1 MQREALFLPS
11 SAAGGG
17 RRFAI
22 HHAPRGPARAA
33 VVHLHA
39 FAEEMNK
46 SRRMVALASR
56 ALAEAGCA
64 VLQID
69 LAGCGDSSGE
79 FSEASWDGWCTD
91 ALDAARWLAERHAA
105 PLWLWGH
112 RAGCLLAAQAA
123 RQLEDPCHLLFWQP
137 TVNGKAVLQQFLR
150 LKAAAQMQSGAGSG
164 AVQALK
170 QALAEGQAVE
180 IAGYELG
187 AAVAQRLEQ
196 ASLEPPTAREAAR
209 LAWLEVTQ
217 REPAALLPASVPAL
231 AKWRAAGWDATDRV
245 LPGPSFWQTVEVEE
259 APALV
264 EATVAA
270 VTAQTPTAV
279 TAVTAP

>member
-1 MQREALFLPS
+1 VQREALFLQS
-11 SAAGGG
+11 SEAAGG

-64 VLQID
+64 VLQVD

-79 FSEASWDGWCTD
+79 FSEATWDGWCTD
-91 ALDAARWLAERHAA
+91 ALDAARWLTERHAA

-123 RQLEDPCHLLFWQP
+123 RRMAAPCHLLFWQP
-137 TVNGKAVLQQFLR
+137 SVNGKAVLQQFLR
-150 LKAAAQMQSGAGSG
+150 LKAAAQMQSGSGSG

-187 AAVAQRLEQ
+187 AAVANGLEQ
-196 ASLEPPTAREAAR
+196 ASLEPPPGRDDAR

-217 REPAALLPASVPAL
+217 RDPAALLPASVPAL
-231 AKWRAAGWDATDRV
+231 AKWRAAGWEASDQV
-245 LPGPSFWQTVEVEE
+245 LAGPSFWQTVEVEE

-264 EATVAA
+264 DATVAA
-270 VTAQTPTAV
+270 VTAETAA
-279 TAVTAP
+279 AVTAP

>member
-1 MQREALFLPS
+1 VQREALFLQS
-11 SAAGGG
+11 SEAAGG

-64 VLQID
+64 VLQVD

-79 FSEASWDGWCTD
+79 FSEATWDGWCTD
-91 ALDAARWLAERHAA
+91 ALDAARWLTERHAA

-123 RQLEDPCHLLFWQP
+123 RRMAAPCHLLFWQP
-137 TVNGKAVLQQFLR
+137 SVNGKAVLQQFLR
-150 LKAAAQMQSGAGSG
+150 LKAAAQMQSGSGSG

-187 AAVAQRLEQ
+187 AAVANGLEQ
-196 ASLEPPTAREAAR
+196 ASLEPPPGRDGAR

-217 REPAALLPASVPAL
+217 RDPAALLPASVPAL
-231 AKWRAAGWDATDRV
+231 AKWRAAGWEASDQV
-245 LPGPSFWQTVEVEE
+245 LAGPSFWQTVEVEE

-264 EATVAA
+264 DATVAA
-270 VTAQTPTAV
+270 VTAETAA
-279 TAVTAP
+279 AVTAP

>member
-1 MQREALFLPS
+1 VQREALFLQS
-11 SAAGGG
+11 SEAAGG

-22 HHAPRGPARAA
+22 HHAPRGSARAA

-64 VLQID
+64 VLQVD

-79 FSEASWDGWCTD
+79 FSEATWDGWCTD
-91 ALDAARWLAERHAA
+91 ALDAARWLTERHAA

-123 RQLEDPCHLLFWQP
+123 RRMAAPCHLLFWQP
-137 TVNGKAVLQQFLR
+137 SVNGKAVLQQFLR
-150 LKAAAQMQSGAGSG
+150 LKAAAQMQSGSGSG

-187 AAVAQRLEQ
+187 AAVANGLEQ
-196 ASLEPPTAREAAR
+196 ASLEPPPGRDGAR

-231 AKWRAAGWDATDRV
+231 AKWRAAGWEASDQV
-245 LPGPSFWQTVEVEE
+245 LAGPSFWQTVEVEE

-264 EATVAA
+264 DATVAA
-270 VTAQTPTAV
+270 VTAETAA
-279 TAVTAP
+279 AVTAP